1 MLTTRQEEILELIIK
16 EYVKSIN
23 PVGSKGICE
32 ALNCSSA
39 TVRNEMAYL
48 EELGYLEKT
57 HTSSG
62 RVPSEKGY
70 RYYVDNLMEP
80 KKMSGDDFLKLQIIC
95 NNNKLEINDYLK
107 KSLEIIAEITN
118 YTSVVLGSKSNEN
131 RLKKVEVMPLSIS
144 KMLAI
149 IITDKGHVEHK
160 NILVEN
166 VSLEDVQKAVELI
179 NKLLIGTPI
188 DEINQKLEFEVKPII
203 NQYVAQ
209 HEAIYNA
216 FYDVFSDFT
225 KKNDVSFVGKNNML
239 NQPEFNNVDKIKKLF
254 NKLDDNEVI
263 SSIEENNNDI
273 NIYIGKETNLD
284 DDVTVIKTKYK
295 TLGEEGTIAIIGP
308 KRMEYSRV
316 VSMLDF
322 IKKNIENK

>member
-32 ALNCSSA
+32 TLNCSSA

-57 HTSSG
+57 HISSG

-80 KKMSGDDFLKLQIIC
+80 KKMTGDDLLKLQIIC

-131 RLKKVEVMPLSIS
+131 RLKKVEVMPLSDS
-144 KMLAI
+144 RMLAI

-160 NILVEN
+160 NIMVEN
-166 VSLEDVQKAVELI
+166 VSLEDIQKAVELI
-179 NKLLIGTPI
+179 NKLLIDTPI

-203 NQYVAQ
+203 NQYVSQ

-216 FYDVFSDFT
+216 FYDVFNDFT

-254 NKLDDNEVI
+254 NKLDDKDVI
-263 SSIEENNNDI
+263 SNIEENNNDI

-295 TLGEEGTIAIIGP
+295 TLGDEGTIAIIGP

-316 VSMLDF
+316 VSMLEF